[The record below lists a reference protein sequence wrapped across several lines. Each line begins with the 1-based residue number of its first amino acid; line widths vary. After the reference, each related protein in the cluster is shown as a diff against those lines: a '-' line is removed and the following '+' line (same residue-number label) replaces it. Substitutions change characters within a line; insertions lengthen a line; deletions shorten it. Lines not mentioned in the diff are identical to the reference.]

1 MKKLLFVF
9 YLFLFVFSATAQS
22 KDVPTSLPD
31 IVNDLQ
37 TKFNVS
43 ISYDADM
50 KVEISQ
56 ENKTEILQQST
67 VEQALDK
74 LSEIGNLQYKK
85 LRSDYYVITKKI
97 TTSFI
102 PEPPQNQ
109 STQERTITGVV
120 YNDEGKTLPGATVV
134 EKGTNNAT
142 ITDLDGKFTLKISDV
157 AQYIIASFI
166 GYKDQ
171 EVALSND
178 KDFYEIYLEADNFN
192 LEAVVVSGVAGK
204 TPKKKLTITVNHL
217 DADQVNEAPA
227 SSASGALQGK
237 IPGLVLT
244 QAGGQPG
251 NGAAIRLRG
260 VTSLNGNNQPLIIV
274 DGIMVQTSLADFN
287 VDDIESIEV
296 VKGAAASALYG
307 SKAAGGVI
315 VITTKRGKNIDED
328 YQVIIRN
335 EYGTSQLPKS
345 LLLATHHPYQL
356 DSNYEE
362 YPYTRYANVQY
373 DEEGN
378 VIGGS
383 RILTDSGYAD
393 QPYAIIRDHQRDFFE
408 NGSYYTNY
416 VSLAT
421 KSKQS
426 NLFVSFENHHNEGI
440 VFNTKGYT
448 RRNIRFNADTKIG
461 KYIKF
466 STSNLLINSFSDKPG
481 SDNSF
486 FDLLFI
492 NPDVD
497 LTAPNSDGS
506 PYNILPD
513 PWSIEENPLY
523 PLWYRERQT
532 TKTTFMTNIKGS
544 VYLTK
549 WLTWDNK
556 YTFEKLNKHWRTYTP
571 KGYLYGGGADIGGK
585 IYHEQY
591 TSTYQTFQSTFNIK
605 KQLGDFL
612 LKSKLSYM
620 YEDRYYYDFA
630 VTGRDFTVANIPQL
644 NNTDNSRASLNS
656 YDGEIVAI
664 DMFGIIDLDYKSKY
678 LFSGLYRR
686 DGSSLFGINER
697 WQNYYRLAGA
707 YRITEDIKIP
717 GFQELKIRSSY
728 GISGLRPGFS
738 WQYETYSVSNGNVT
752 ATTLGNK
759 NLKPAEAKELEFAV
773 DAQFLKIFN
782 FYGSYSITN
791 TEGAFVYAP
800 LPAFLGYPYQWK
812 NAADIKSSSL
822 EFSLGFMP
830 VNKDKVTWSTQF
842 NFDKIKQEVTKLDIE
857 PYYTGPKDAYYIAAG
872 ETFGI
877 LYGYKW
883 VRSLDDM
890 ANQLPEGHTID
901 DYTINSDG
909 YVILKGTEGSTLERP
924 ILYSNDGDTI
934 PDKVLIGDGNPD
946 FHLSLA
952 NTLRISNLTFYFLI
966 DWKQGGDVYNYTHQF
981 TFRDGRAREFDQ
993 FGKPEEQKKSVYY
1006 YSEFYQHS
1014 VINDYFIEDGTYV
1027 KLRELSIYYTFYP
1040 KKMGISLVKSI
1051 KLGVVGRNLYTFTKY
1066 TGYDP
1071 EVASTGDLTTFAF
1084 DNFGYPN
1091 FRTISASIKI
1101 QF

>member
-1 MKKLLFVF
+1 MKKLLFIF
-9 YLFLFVFSATAQS
+9 SLFFVVFSATAQS
-22 KDVPTSLPD
+22 KSTGLPD
-31 IVNDLQ
+31 IVKELQ

-43 ISYDADM
+43 ISYDADL

-56 ENKTEILQQST
+56 KNKAEILQQRT
-67 VEQALDK
+67 IEKALDK
-74 LSEIGNLQYKK
+74 LTSSTNLKYKK
-85 LRSDYYVITKKI
+85 LRSDYFVITKKDEA
-97 TTSFI
+97 TTTYNLNPVNI
-102 PEPPQNQ
+102 EQR
-109 STQERTITGVV
+109 EITGVV
-120 YNDEGKTLPGATVV
+120 YDEDGKPLPGATVV

-142 ITDLDGKFTLKISDV
+142 MTDLNGKFTLQVTDA
-157 AQYIIASFI
+157 AQAIVVSFM

-171 EVALSND
+171 EVTLTTETN
-178 KDFYEIYLEADNFN
+178 YEIYLEPDNFN

-204 TPKKKLTITVNHL
+204 TPVKKLTVTVSHL

-227 SSASGALQGK
+227 SSASSALQGK
-237 IPGLVLT
+237 IPGVVVT

-251 NGAAIRLRG
+251 AGSAIRLRG
-260 VTSLNGNNQPLIIV
+260 VTSLNGDNAPLVIV

-315 VITTKRGKNIDED
+315 VITTKRGKNIDEG
-328 YQVIIRN
+328 YQVTVRN
-335 EYGTSQLPKS
+335 EFGTSQLPKR
-345 LLLATHHPYQL
+345 LQLATHHPYQL
-356 DSNYEE
+356 DSNYQD
-362 YPYTRYANVQY
+362 YTYTRYANVDY
-373 DEEGN
+373 DDDGN

-393 QPYAIIRDHQRDFFE
+393 QPYAIIRDHQREFFE
-408 NGSYYTNY
+408 NGNYYTNY
-416 VSLAT
+416 VGVAT
-421 KSKQS
+421 KSKES
-426 NLFVSFENHHNEGI
+426 NLFISFENHHNEGI
-440 VFNTKGYT
+440 IFNTNGYT
-448 RRNIRFNADTKIG
+448 RRNLRFNADTKIG
-461 KYIKF
+461 KYIKL

-481 SDNSF
+481 SNNSF

-497 LTAPNSDGS
+497 LTATNDDGS
-506 PYNILPD
+506 PYKILPD

-532 TKTTFMTNIKGS
+532 SKNTFMTNVKAS
-544 VYLTK
+544 VFLTK

-556 YTFEKLNKHWRTYTP
+556 YTFEKLNKFWRTYTP
-571 KGYLYGGGADIGGK
+571 KGYLYGGGADVGGK
-585 IYHEQY
+585 IYFEQY

-605 KQLGDFL
+605 KTLGDFL
-612 LKSKLSYM
+612 VKSKLSYM
-620 YEDRYYYDFA
+620 YEDRSYYDFA
-630 VTGRDFTVANIPQL
+630 ITGRDFVVPNIPQL
-644 NNTDNSRASLNS
+644 NNTDNTRASMSS
-656 YDGEIVAI
+656 YDGAIVAI
-664 DMFGIIDLDYKSKY
+664 DMFAILDVDYKSKY

-686 DGSSLFGINER
+686 DGSSLFGENER
-697 WQNYYRLAGA
+697 WQNYYRVAGA
-707 YRITEDIKIP
+707 YRITEDVKIP

-728 GISGLRPGFS
+728 GVSGLRPGFS
-738 WQYETYSVSNGNVT
+738 WQYETYTVSSGNVT

-759 NLKPAEAKELEFAV
+759 NLRPAEAKELEFAV
-773 DAQFLKIFN
+773 DAEFLKIFS

-812 NAADIKSSSL
+812 NAADIHSTSL
-822 EFSLGFMP
+822 EFSLGIMP
-830 VNKDKVTWSTQF
+830 VNNDNFSWKTQF
-842 NFDKIKQEVTKLDIE
+842 NFDKIEQEVSKLDIQ
-857 PYYTGPKDAYYIAAG
+857 PYYTGPEDAYYIAAG
-872 ETFGI
+872 EPFGI

-890 ANQLPEGHTID
+890 ANQLPEGRTID

-909 YVILKGTEGSTLERP
+909 YVILKGTEGSTQERP

-934 PDKVLIGDGNPD
+934 PDRVLIGDGNAD
-946 FHLSLA
+946 LHLGFA
-952 NTLRISNLTFYFLI
+952 NTLNIENLTLYFLV

-981 TFRDGRAREFDQ
+981 TFRDGRAIEFDQ
-993 FGKPEEQKKSVYY
+993 SLKPEDQKKSVYY

-1014 VINDYFIEDGTYV
+1014 VLNDYFVEDGTYV
-1027 KLRELSIYYTFYP
+1027 KLREFSVYYTFYP
-1040 KKMGISLVKSI
+1040 KKLGWSLVKSV

-1071 EVASTGDLTTFAF
+1071 EVAYSGDLTTFAF
-1084 DNFGYPN
+1084 DKFGYPN
-1091 FRTISASIKI
+1091 FRTISASIKL